1 MDIFVEYIDGDYA
14 VCRLPDKAKNL
25 IRLPLR
31 ELPDGTAELKVISMR
46 DNGSFVL
53 NEYARELRM
62 KKIAAYLRY
71 NRYFFSISGNF

>member
-1 MDIFVEYIDGDYA
+1 MDIFVEYLDGDYA

-31 ELPDGTAELKVISMR
+31 DLPEGTAPLKVISMR

-53 NEYARELRM
+53 NEYAREERM
-62 KKIAAYLRY
+62 KKIINYLKFKNYSFDLR
-71 NRYFFSISGNF
+71 

>member
-1 MDIFVEYIDGDYA
+1 MDIFVEYLDGDYA

-31 ELPDGTAELKVISMR
+31 DLPEGTVPLEVISMR

-53 NEYARELRM
+53 NSYAKETRM
-62 KKIAAYLRY
+62 KRVVNYLKY
-71 NRYFFSISGNF
+71 SKYSFDLNGT